1 MKIDTIIAAS
11 SETNA
16 PTSDFAQQ
24 LQLNETKVRSAL
36 KSTYDFI
43 VCGSGSSGSVVAR
56 RLAETPN
63 VNVLLLEA
71 GGTDDLANV
80 MEADQWPT
88 NLGSE
93 RDWAFQA
100 EPNKHL
106 NGRSIPMNM
115 GKLLGGG
122 SSINVMTYARGH
134 KNDWDYFATE
144 AGDPAWNYDSVLKIY
159 LGILSRSS
167 CYRLYLGIREAARTA
182 EHCL

>member
-1 MKIDTIIAAS
+1 M
-11 SETNA
+11 
-16 PTSDFAQQ
+16 
-24 LQLNETKVRSAL
+24 
-36 KSTYDFI
+36 
-43 VCGSGSSGSVVAR
+43 VAR

-63 VNVLLLEA
+63 VNVLLVEA

-80 MEADQWPT
+80 MEANQWPT
-88 NLGSE
+88 NLGSA

-134 KNDWDYFATE
+134 KNDWDYFSTE
-144 AGDPAWNYDSVLKIY
+144 AGDPAWNYDSVRKIY
-159 LGILSRSS
+159 LGIEDWH
-167 CYRLYLGIREAARTA
+167 GPADPA
-182 EHCL
+182 